1 MEELYLLILN
11 LPLSDGS
18 TIQVKDFT
26 EMTQKEF
33 ADMYFTLKNEGLT
46 DQEIVNRL
54 FTNRVILNAYKEVY
68 GIETIKVRKN
78 RVGVTE
84 EHFRKG
90 ERIGLDRRTILRRVR
105 DGVSIDVAINTP
117 KQTMMRLKK

>member
-18 TIQVKDFT
+18 TLQVKDFA

-68 GIETIKVRKN
+68 GIETVKVRKN

>member
-18 TIQVKDFT
+18 TIQVKDFA

-84 EHFRKG
+84 EHFRKAEKLG
-90 ERIGLDRRTILRRVR
+90 IDRRTVLRRVR
-105 DGVSIDVAINTP
+105 DGISVEMAINTP
-117 KQTMMRLKK
+117 KQIIKRMRP

>member
-18 TIQVKDFT
+18 TIQVKDFA
-26 EMTQKEF
+26 EMTQK
-33 ADMYFTLKNEGLT
+33 DEGLT

-84 EHFRKG
+84 EHFRKAEKLG
-90 ERIGLDRRTILRRVR
+90 IDRRTVLRRVR
-105 DGVSIDVAINTP
+105 DGISVEMAINTP
-117 KQTMMRLKK
+117 KQIIKRMRP